1 MGALVGAASAE
12 VAEAAALAAA
22 GAATLAVAARQVA
35 GSEQANMFNK
45 LQIFLRHIWLDA
57 SDAQRAIAPDLL
69 ERLSKRVAASEAR
82 HTGEVRIYVE
92 AALPLSYLRRMNV
105 KNPLSQIIRERAV
118 MLFSKLRVW
127 DTEHNNGVLIYL
139 QLAENAIEIVADR
152 GIARHVSPEQWQTI
166 AQHMSQAFKAKQ
178 FEDGLTQALSEVSAM
193 LVAYF
198 PATPA
203 DLKRVNQLPN
213 EPGVG

>member
-12 VAEAAALAAA
+12 VAVLAAA
-22 GAATLAVAARQVA
+22 AVVTLVVAARQVA

-69 ERLSKRVAASEAR
+69 ERLGKRVAASEAR

-178 FEDGLTQALSEVSAM
+178 FEEGLTQALSEVSAV
-193 LVAYF
+193 LVTHF
-198 PATPA
+198 PATPGE
-203 DLKRVNQLPN
+203 LTRVNQLPN

>member
-1 MGALVGAASAE
+1 MLYRFQ
-12 VAEAAALAAA
+12 
-22 GAATLAVAARQVA
+22 TY
-35 GSEQANMFNK
+35 
-45 LQIFLRHIWLDA
+45 LRHVWLDA

-69 ERLSKRVAASEAR
+69 ERLTQRVAASEAR

-92 AALPLSYLRRMNV
+92 AALPLSYLRRMNPQNPLY
-105 KNPLSQIIRERAV
+105 KNPLYKDPLSQIIRERAL

-139 QLAENAIEIVADR
+139 QLAERAIEIVADR

-166 AQHMSQAFKAKQ
+166 AHRMSQAFKSKQ
-178 FEDGLTQALSEVSAM
+178 FEEGLTQALSEVSAV
-193 LVAYF
+193 LVTHF
-198 PATPA
+198 PATPGE
-203 DLKRVNQLPN
+203 LTRVNQLPN